1 MKERNDN
8 EEIRR
13 LLKQAV
19 PPVNPESRRDLWPA
33 MRRKLA
39 EPAPRL
45 PWYDWVLA
53 GAVVGAVAFFPE
65 LILVLVYHL

>member
-1 MKERNDN
+1 MTERSD

-13 LLKQAV
+13 LLKQTF
-19 PPVNPESRRDLWPA
+19 PRVNAMPRHDLWPA
-33 MRRKLA
+33 MHRRLA

-45 PWYDWVLA
+45 PWYDWALA
-53 GAVVGAVAFFPE
+53 GAVVGAVAFFPQ